1 MSYHYGR
8 LIDHLHLRVADVERS
23 KRFYRAALEALG
35 LADAYGEGEGY
46 FYADELY
53 VDRAE
58 SNVSSVHLAF
68 QAKSMA
74 QVQAFHAAAIGAG
87 GTDNGSPGP
96 RKYHANYYAAFVL
109 DPDGNNV
116 EAVWHG
122 NADRSAESVFVERV
136 SVRREDG

>member
-23 KRFYRAALEALG
+23 KRFYRAVLEALG

-58 SNVSSVHLAF
+58 STVSSVHLAF
-68 QAKSMA
+68 QARSMA

-87 GTDNGSPGP
+87 GADNGPPGP
-96 RKYHANYYAAFVL
+96 RKYHASYYAAFVL

-122 NADRSAESVFVERV
+122 NTDRSAESVFVERV